1 MEREVLDILS
11 NLLDEKLKPVHER
24 LDKMDSRLDNMD
36 SRLDKVDSR
45 LDKMDGKIDKNAV
58 MLEKLDTNVKII
70 AEVQKAHIEQDK
82 KKHVEI
88 IKPLSEKVDVIELA
102 VKDISK
108 EVKELKEKF
117 DKVEKVTMQ
126 NTYDVAYLK
135 SVK

>member
-36 SRLDKVDSR
+36 SRLDK
-45 LDKMDGKIDKNAV
+45 MDGKIDKNAV

-70 AEVQKAHIEQDK
+70 AEVQKSHIEQDK
-82 KKHVEI
+82 KEHVEI

>member
-36 SRLDKVDSR
+36 SRLDK
-45 LDKMDGKIDKNAV
+45 MDGKIDKNAV

-70 AEVQKAHIEQDK
+70 AEAQKAHIEQDK
-82 KKHVEI
+82 KEHVEI

>member
-11 NLLDEKLKPVHER
+11 NLLDGKLKPVHER

-36 SRLDKVDSR
+36 SRLDN
-45 LDKMDGKIDKNAV
+45 MDGKIDKNAV

-70 AEVQKAHIEQDK
+70 AEVQKSHIEQDK
-82 KKHVEI
+82 KNHEKI
-88 IKPLSEKVDVIELA
+88 IKPLSEKADIIELA
-102 VKDISK
+102 VKDICK

-117 DKVEKVTMQ
+117 VKVEKITMQ

-135 SVK
+135 FVK